1 MEETLTPV
9 LATESK
15 AIFAYDLTLL
25 EAPAQLQD
33 VDQTMVEPLK
43 EVTVEHWDPE
53 VAESWPQRSW

>member
-43 EVTVEHWDPE
+43 EVTVEH
-53 VAESWPQRSW
+53 